1 MNLATIIDKNVPA
14 IGRAKAELTKLGEQ
28 LDSAKTYDAI
38 RKIER
43 QTEAISLELSLG
55 RPWDTRPAPPPPGPL
70 TGVHRL

>member
-14 IGRAKAELTKLGEQ
+14 IRRAKAGLTKLGEQ
-28 LDSAKTYDAI
+28 PESIKTYAAI

-55 RPWDTRPAPPPPGPL
+55 RP
-70 TGVHRL
+70 